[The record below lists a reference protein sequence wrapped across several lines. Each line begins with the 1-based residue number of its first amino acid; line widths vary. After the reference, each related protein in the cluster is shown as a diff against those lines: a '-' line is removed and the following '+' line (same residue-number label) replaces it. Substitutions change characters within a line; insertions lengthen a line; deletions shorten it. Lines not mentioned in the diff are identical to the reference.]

1 MAMLDLS
8 PDELLTTTRAV
19 RKRLDYD
26 RPVSDDD
33 IRDCVRLAMQ
43 SPSGSNSMT
52 MQFVVVKDEAK
63 RAAIGEIY
71 GKCFDIYRTMD
82 GVYAG
87 SITKETDAEQ
97 AQQDRVTNSAEHLAA
112 TMGQC
117 PALVIACSASGR
129 IEGAPAMQSASVM
142 GNVLPAMWSFM
153 LAARARGLG
162 TAWTTVG
169 LMMEQEIADVVGIPF
184 DEVQQACLSPL
195 AQTKGT
201 DFKAAMRPDPETIIH
216 WDSWRG

>member
-1 MAMLDLS
+1 MPQLDLTN
-8 PDELLTTTRAV
+8 DELLTTTRAV

-26 RPVSDDD
+26 RPVDDED
-33 IRDCVRLAMQ
+33 IRDCVRIAMQ
-43 SPSGSNSMT
+43 APSGSNSMT
-52 MQFVVVKDEAK
+52 MQFVIVQDEAK

-71 GKCFDIYRTMD
+71 RQCFDIYKSMD

-87 SITKETDAEQ
+87 SITKETEAEQ
-97 AQQDRVTNSAEHLAA
+97 AQQDRVTNSADYLGQ
-112 TMGQC
+112 TMGQA
-117 PALVIACSASGR
+117 PALVIACTAGR
-129 IEGAPAMQSASVM
+129 IDGAPAMMAASSM

-169 LMMEQEIADVVGIPF
+169 LMMEQQIADVVGIPF

-195 AQTKGT
+195 AYTKGT
-201 DFKAAMRPDPETIIH
+201 DFKPAMRPEPDSIIH
-216 WDSWRG
+216 WDTW

>member
-1 MAMLDLS
+1 MALLNLTN
-8 PDELLTTTRAV
+8 DELLTTTRAV

-26 RPVSDDD
+26 RPVDDQD
-33 IRDCVRLAMQ
+33 IRDCVRIAMQ

-52 MQFVVVKDEAK
+52 MQFVIVQDEAK
-63 RAAIGEIY
+63 RAAIGDIY

-87 SITKETDAEQ
+87 SIKKDTDSEQ

-112 TMGQC
+112 TMGQA
-117 PALVIACSASGR
+117 PALVIACTKSGR
-129 IEGAPAMQSASVM
+129 LDGAPAMMSASSM

-195 AQTKGT
+195 AYTVGT
-201 DFKAAMRPDPETIIH
+201 DFKPAARPDPETIIH
-216 WDSWRG
+216 WDSWKG

>member
-1 MAMLDLS
+1 MSLLDLTTE
-8 PDELLTTTRAV
+8 ELLTTTRAV

-43 SPSGSNSMT
+43 SPSGSNNMT

-63 RAAIGEIY
+63 RAKIGEIY
-71 GKCFDIYRTMD
+71 GKCFDIYRQMD
-82 GVYAG
+82 GVYVG
-87 SITKETDAEQ
+87 SIAKDTPDEQ
-97 AQQDRVTNSAEHLAA
+97 AQQDRVKDSAEHLAA
-112 TMGQC
+112 TMGQA
-117 PALVIACSASGR
+117 PALVIACTKSGR
-129 IEGAPAMQSASVM
+129 IDGAPAMMTASSM

-162 TAWTTVG
+162 TSWTTVG

-195 AQTKGT
+195 AHTVGT
-201 DFKAAMRPDPETIIH
+201 DFKQAMRPDPDSIIH
-216 WDSWRG
+216 WDQW